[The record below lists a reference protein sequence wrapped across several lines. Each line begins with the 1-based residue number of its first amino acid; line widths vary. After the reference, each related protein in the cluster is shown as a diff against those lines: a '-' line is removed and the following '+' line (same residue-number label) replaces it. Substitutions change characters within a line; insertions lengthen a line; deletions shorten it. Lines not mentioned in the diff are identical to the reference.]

1 MNYIIIIKIIMI
13 TFTPNFRI
21 YVIETPLKL
30 VDIHNAQNY
39 LTSKE
44 YKIISNSFSVFSFL
58 GNRNNLQEVSKI
70 VSFLKDNN
78 RLGKSKYYISITLS
92 NFEKPFRKIWT
103 AKNMTRYIYRL
114 DLITKESFR
123 YFKKLNSDI
132 ITIEKPSIP
141 EEEFI
146 RIILYNSLA
155 IIENYE
161 KGLINIDD
169 NAAYYMSNYNYSIL
183 KLSREKGLF

>member
-1 MNYIIIIKIIMI
+1 MI

-39 LTSKE
+39 LTSEE
-44 YKIISNSFSVFSFL
+44 YKTISNSFSVFSFI
-58 GNRNNLQEVSKI
+58 GNRNRNRLLEISKI

>member
-1 MNYIIIIKIIMI
+1 MI
-13 TFTPNFRI
+13 TFTPNFRAYI
-21 YVIETPLKL
+21 IETPLKL

-161 KGLINIDD
+161 KGLINID

-183 KLSREKGLF
+183 KLSKEEGLI

>member
-1 MNYIIIIKIIMI
+1 MI

-21 YVIETPLKL
+21 YIIETPLKL

-70 VSFLKDNN
+70 VSFLKGNDH
-78 RLGKSKYYISITLS
+78 LGKSKYYISITLN

-103 AKNMTRYIYRL
+103 AKNMTKYVYRL

-161 KGLINIDD
+161 KGLINID

-183 KLSREKGLF
+183 KLSKEEGLI

>member
-1 MNYIIIIKIIMI
+1 M
-13 TFTPNFRI
+13 
-21 YVIETPLKL
+21 
-30 VDIHNAQNY
+30 
-39 LTSKE
+39 
-44 YKIISNSFSVFSFL
+44 
-58 GNRNNLQEVSKI
+58 
-70 VSFLKDNN
+70 
-78 RLGKSKYYISITLS
+78 
-92 NFEKPFRKIWT
+92 
-103 AKNMTRYIYRL
+103 
-114 DLITKESFR
+114 

>member
-1 MNYIIIIKIIMI
+1 MI
-13 TFTPNFRI
+13 TFTPNFRAYI
-21 YVIETPLKL
+21 IETPLKL

-39 LTSKE
+39 LTSEE
-44 YKIISNSFSVFSFL
+44 YKTISNSFSVFSFI
-58 GNRNNLQEVSKI
+58 GNRNRNRLLEISKI

-92 NFEKPFRKIWT
+92 NFKKPFRKIWT

>member
-1 MNYIIIIKIIMI
+1 MI
-13 TFTPNFRI
+13 TFTPNFRAYI
-21 YVIETPLKL
+21 IETPLKL
-30 VDIHNAQNY
+30 VDIHNARNY
-39 LTSKE
+39 LTSEE
-44 YKIISNSFSVFSFL
+44 YKTVSNSFSIFSFM
-58 GNRNNLQEVSKI
+58 GNKNGLQEISKI

-103 AKNMTRYIYRL
+103 AKNMTRHVYRL

-161 KGLINIDD
+161 KGLINID

-183 KLSREKGLF
+183 KLSKEKGLI

>member
-1 MNYIIIIKIIMI
+1 MI
-13 TFTPNFRI
+13 TFTPNFRVYI
-21 YVIETPLKL
+21 IETPLKL

-39 LTSKE
+39 LTSEE
-44 YKIISNSFSVFSFL
+44 YKTISNSFSVFSFM
-58 GNRNNLQEVSKI
+58 GNRNNLQKVSKI

-103 AKNMTRYIYRL
+103 AKNMTKYVYRL

-161 KGLINIDD
+161 KGLIIDD

>member
-1 MNYIIIIKIIMI
+1 MI
-13 TFTPNFRI
+13 TFPPNFRI

-70 VSFLKDNN
+70 VSFLKGNDH
-78 RLGKSKYYISITLS
+78 LGKSKYYISITLS

>member
-1 MNYIIIIKIIMI
+1 MI
-13 TFTPNFRI
+13 TFTPNFRAYI
-21 YVIETPLKL
+21 IETPLKL

-39 LTSKE
+39 LTSEE
-44 YKIISNSFSVFSFL
+44 YKTISNSFSVFSFI
-58 GNRNNLQEVSKI
+58 GNRNRLLKISKI
-70 VSFLKDNN
+70 ISFLKDNN

-123 YFKKLNSDI
+123 YFKKHNSDI

-146 RIILYNSLA
+146 KIILYNSLA
-155 IIENYE
+155 IIENCE
-161 KGLINIDD
+161 KGLINID

-183 KLSREKGLF
+183 KLSKEEGLI

>member
-1 MNYIIIIKIIMI
+1 MI
-13 TFTPNFRI
+13 TFPPNFRI

-70 VSFLKDNN
+70 VSFLLKGNDH
-78 RLGKSKYYISITLS
+78 LGKSKYYISITLN

-103 AKNMTRYIYRL
+103 AKNMTKYVYRL

-123 YFKKLNSDI
+123 YFKKHNSDI

-146 RIILYNSLA
+146 KIILYNSLA
-155 IIENYE
+155 IIENCE
-161 KGLINIDD
+161 KGLINID

-183 KLSREKGLF
+183 KLSKEEGLI

>member
-1 MNYIIIIKIIMI
+1 MI
-13 TFTPNFRI
+13 TFTPNFRT

-30 VDIHNAQNY
+30 VDIHNARNY
-39 LTSKE
+39 LTSEE
-44 YKIISNSFSVFSFL
+44 YRTISNSFSVLFIKDRNRSSF
-58 GNRNNLQEVSKI
+58 QEISKI

-161 KGLINIDD
+161 KGLINID